1 MNNTLLEKD
10 IWEEAIALAIYY
22 IDGGINDYY
31 AARLIAEDLRGG
43 YDKNGNPMTNKT
55 CMREAWK
62 VIREAN
68 RRLGWY

>member
-1 MNNTLLEKD
+1 MNSVLEKEVLED
-10 IWEEAIALAIYY
+10 AVALAIYY

-31 AARLIAEDLRGG
+31 AARLIGEDLRGG
-43 YDKNGNPMTNKT
+43 YDKNGNLMTNKA

-62 VIREAN
+62 IVKEAN